1 MAEAGGHNVDE
12 ATTEWELRL
21 GTMRGA
27 GGGVGEDEG
36 FGRFGGF
43 GKGELAEPEKTRK
56 WDGMVKLFTE

>member
-1 MAEAGGHNVDE
+1 
-12 ATTEWELRL
+12 
-21 GTMRGA
+21 MRGA

-36 FGRFGGF
+36 FGWFGGF